1 MLSPGG
7 AAARA
12 ISRVLRT
19 PLTTATVEA
28 SPFLMTLSR
37 TERRPF
43 VRTTFC
49 WTAQPSCTWPTS
61 FMKTVC
67 PLTYLIGMLLRS
79 AMVKGIALVRT
90 VYWGVADL
98 LETRRQG
105 QVLGIDRVHHVQ
117 WGQAPGLELER
128 I

>member
-1 MLSPGG
+1 MSPVSPAAIPPSRSTPAIEAVTSFDWSNSSLMLRPGG

-12 ISRVLRT
+12 ISRALRT

-61 FMKTVC
+61 FMNTIC

-79 AMVKGIALVRT
+79 AMVVGIALVRT
-90 VYWGVADL
+90 VY
-98 LETRRQG
+98 
-105 QVLGIDRVHHVQ
+105 
-117 WGQAPGLELER
+117 
-128 I
+128 